1 MEKQGLHPLALP
13 RQAAFLPSQ
22 LTTTAMENLDPT
34 QNRLTEL
41 EIKLSYTEH
50 QLEQL
55 DAVVVRQQQQIDAL
69 VAELRRLREA
79 GTSETQPGQRSLR
92 DELPPHY

>member
-1 MEKQGLHPLALP
+1 METSDA
-13 RQAAFLPSQ
+13 
-22 LTTTAMENLDPT
+22 T
-34 QNRLTEL
+34 QTRLTEL

-55 DAVVVRQQQQIDAL
+55 DAVVIRQQQQIDAL
-69 VAELRRLREA
+69 MTELRRLRQASQTETLP
-79 GTSETQPGQRSLR
+79 GTSSLR